1 MVWCVRECD
10 ALRHSARVPALRG
23 TGVGPIRG
31 RRSCGRDFLDGVRA
45 HTEFAHH
52 VHQNDHYAL
61 LSSTHGFSTPH
72 SLKSPRPFP
81 FDVLKSRVQTYA
93 TGKSYAEVVREV
105 YKEAGVGGFY
115 RGMGI
120 TVARAMPSNAIIFST
135 YVYVRAILDLIE
147 KRFS

>member
-1 MVWCVRECD
+1 M
-10 ALRHSARVPALRG
+10 H
-23 TGVGPIRG
+23 
-31 RRSCGRDFLDGVRA
+31 
-45 HTEFAHH
+45 
-52 VHQNDHYAL
+52 
-61 LSSTHGFSTPH
+61 
-72 SLKSPRPFP
+72 RPFP